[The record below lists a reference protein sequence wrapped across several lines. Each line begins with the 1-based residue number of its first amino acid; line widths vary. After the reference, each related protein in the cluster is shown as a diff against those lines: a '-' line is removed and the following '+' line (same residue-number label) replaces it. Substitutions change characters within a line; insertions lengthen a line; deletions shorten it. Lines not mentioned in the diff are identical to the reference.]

1 MGRARK
7 PKSRSKPETEERA
20 SYVSANLATNTGD
33 SDPNDE
39 SSISPAPVEETPPPP
54 EPEMYEWIKR
64 GQ

>member
-7 PKSRSKPETEERA
+7 LKSRSKPETRQGA
-20 SYVSANLATNTGD
+20 SYVPANSAPNTGD
-33 SDPNDE
+33 SDPNNE
-39 SSISPAPVEETPPPP
+39 SSMAPTPVEETPPP

>member
-7 PKSRSKPETEERA
+7 LKFRSKPETQQRA
-20 SYVSANLATNTGD
+20 SYISANLATNTGD
-33 SDPNDE
+33 SDPNNE
-39 SSISPAPVEETPPPP
+39 SSMSLAPVEETPPP